1 MNQILRIA
9 LLIYFVLSSPKAFP
23 QNHVEQ
29 YFNALRKNQAISLE
43 KEIQLLQSDRIG
55 WSAIVAY
62 QNDSISQIRY
72 QAHLLLARLGQKSK
86 KQEDR
91 SWAVDQLIR
100 SSRHTDSG
108 VVGLVVRELS
118 AFNRN
123 DFSSASRDSLR
134 SIVRQKAKHYS
145 LWLRL
150 VGYVGLKDQIVG
162 IQSQVEQKQLN
173 RSEKWSAYLALSRL
187 GDAEALQYILGRVR
201 SFGTNDEV
209 VYEIFPDLVYTRQPL
224 AIQYLVEALRS
235 DETDCHSADAE
246 NPQPQT
252 CAYRIMEL
260 LAPVI
265 KNIPLKMDPSGDLS
279 VTDYKVALQST
290 RQWFDNH
297 SDYTIMDDSI

>member
-1 MNQILRIA
+1 MNQILRVA
-9 LLIYFVLSSPKAFP
+9 LLIIFILSSPDAFP
-23 QNHVEQ
+23 QNRVQQ

-43 KEIQLLQSDRIG
+43 KEVQLLQSDRIG
-55 WSAIVAY
+55 WSAIVTY
-62 QNDSISQIRY
+62 QNDSIPQVRY
-72 QAHLLLARLGQKSK
+72 QAHLLLARIGQKSK

-134 SIVRQKAKHYS
+134 SIVRQKSKHYS
-145 LWLRL
+145 QWLRL

-173 RSEKWSAYLALSRL
+173 RSERWSDYLALSRL
-187 GDAEALQYILGRVR
+187 GDAEALQYVLSRVR
-201 SFGTNDEV
+201 SLETNDEV

-224 AIQYLVEALRS
+224 AIQLLAEALQS
-235 DETDCHSADAE
+235 NEPDCQSADAE

-265 KNIPLKMDPSGDLS
+265 RNIPLKMDSSGDLS
-279 VTDYKVALQST
+279 VTDYRAALQST

-297 SDYTIMDDSI
+297 PDYKIVDDSI